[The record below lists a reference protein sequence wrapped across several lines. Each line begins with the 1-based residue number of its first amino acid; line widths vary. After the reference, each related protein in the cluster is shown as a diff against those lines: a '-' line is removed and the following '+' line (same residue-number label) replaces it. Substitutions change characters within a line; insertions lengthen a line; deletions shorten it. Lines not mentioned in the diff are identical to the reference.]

1 MVLSLAS
8 YVSLAYG
15 SVMFMQIV
23 LRQQCQAQLYQT
35 QLYIIIGQFVSCQ
48 VRAQAQ
54 PTTFMSSFSSSSSS
68 STLPV
73 ISPYLLSLLQQAS
86 LWPPILIP
94 TPARKSTKKYKCID
108 KSLESVRIQ
117 TGFNKPQK
125 KKKARTTFTGRQIFE
140 LEKQFE
146 TKKYLSSSER
156 GELAKLLNVTETQ
169 RSTGQRIEK
178 CGVCDVLS
186 HFSIKLSTDYL
197 ELLALVGTPK
207 SSIDFSV
214 ELQFFDTYPDGFYK
228 SLKHKV
234 YKFDYNILQVS

>member
-1 MVLSLAS
+1 
-8 YVSLAYG
+8 
-15 SVMFMQIV
+15 
-23 LRQQCQAQLYQT
+23 
-35 QLYIIIGQFVSCQ
+35 
-48 VRAQAQ
+48 
-54 PTTFMSSFSSSSSS
+54 MSSFSSSSSSS

-94 TPARKSTKKYKCID
+94 TPARKSTSSYTVRDILSNNSSVTQ
-108 KSLESVRIQ
+108 SLESVRIQ

-169 RSTGQRIEK
+169 VKIWFQNRRTKWKKNEIEK
-178 CGVCDVLS
+178 NT
-186 HFSIKLSTDYL
+186 I
-197 ELLALVGTPK
+197 
-207 SSIDFSV
+207 V
-214 ELQFFDTYPDGFYK
+214 EDCIVQNDCQHHNTA
-228 SLKHKV
+228 
-234 YKFDYNILQVS
+234 